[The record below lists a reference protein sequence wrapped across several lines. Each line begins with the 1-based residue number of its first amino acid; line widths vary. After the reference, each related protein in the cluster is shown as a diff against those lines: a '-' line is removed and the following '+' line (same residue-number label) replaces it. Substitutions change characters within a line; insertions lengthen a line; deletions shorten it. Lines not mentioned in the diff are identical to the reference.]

1 MNKKYENPNAIGDGD
16 IYGNESNNYR
26 NKSIYGNNYNPN

>member
-1 MNKKYENPNAIGDGD
+1 MNKKYENLNAIGNGD

-26 NKSIYGNNYNPN
+26 NKSIWK